1 MAIPTIDLGGADEEV
16 EGRGVLR
23 AGTRADFP
31 RHLYAHVRGRGAG
44 GAASARGVPRGGL
57 LHARRPRHHGGA
69 TVWGRTCAVLCL
81 LRRRPSP
88 RRARRLRAGAS
99 CTPPPKGF
107 SPCLRRPS
115 GQVQAR
121 STLRARRQV
130 QARSTLRARRHGD
143 ARLLTAVLLC
153 AAGAMRFRVRVCVR
167 VCVRVRVRVRALL
180 CISAH
185 VHQHAQPG
193 LDSSG
198 RAGERGA
205 IPPPLPTVL
214 AVRLFALMS
223 VSVSIADAEPREAD
237 AGRHQGRSACAN
249 VYV

>member
-1 MAIPTIDLGGADEEV
+1 M
-16 EGRGVLR
+16 R
-23 AGTRADFP
+23 ARARISRATFT
-31 RHLYAHVRGRGAG
+31 HTCV
-44 GAASARGVPRGGL
+44 GAAQVARQVREACREVGFFMLVGHGITEEQRYGAARALCCASCAAAPH
-57 LHARRPRHHGGA
+57 HAARVGCEQAR
-69 TVWGRTCAVLCL
+69 AV
-81 LRRRPSP
+81 LRRRKVFRPACGDQADRS
-88 RRARRLRAGAS
+88 RRAAH
-99 CTPPPKGF
+99 C
-107 SPCLRRPS
+107 
-115 GQVQAR
+115 AR
-121 STLRARRQV
+121 GARRQV